1 MRLLSVRI
9 GSYDTGIWYE
19 ISYKIDNKVWESL
32 KVKVK
37 QDNLVRGVLVK
48 EIILIERIK
57 KNIIEKVKYFN
68 NRIYH
73 QAKNSITNFLLKL
86 LLILRIISQERMVEV
101 RKSFIIIQKEDLINI
116 ETKKTIVSL
125 KPENNF
131 YEGFIIHFSAFCSHN
146 TDCNIELYSTNE
158 EFVISNQTNFEI
170 YNEYHKRSH
179 KSSLIVIHG
188 PENLSLV
195 LEAYYFGYKLE
206 EKTGYLKKF
215 NLILEPTQVDTIS
228 PVYMLK
234 TVSNSDQHLTI
245 HPEYFSFLMSQTNE
259 VIKDVFNIINDSDT
273 NQQYLDIY
281 LQQSKLNCLDN
292 NYTYSSKSII

>member
-32 KVKVK
+32 KVKVEK
-37 QDNLVRGVLVK
+37 GSSLRGVLVK

-101 RKSFIIIQKEDLINI
+101 RKSFIIIQKEDLVNI
-116 ETKKTIVSL
+116 ETKKIIVSL

-228 PVYMLK
+228 PVYELK

-259 VIKDVFNIINDSDT
+259 VIKDVFDIINDSDT